1 MCSLSLSH
9 SVYFV
14 IFAYQYLIPSLRFNT
29 HPPWILKLKKSILP
43 FLSIAFCLNLFYS
56 FFFCLQFSLYFLSP
70 GLILSI
76 LKAKLVSN
84 LSLNFRLPV
93 SCKLSHPIT
102 YHQYLHRGY
111 EMSITTVTLASSA
124 LQAHG
129 KALWPDCSHS
139 WSHIRL
145 NTWDLILMRGTQA
158 VACFGFSS
166 PENGLFCFLITDA
179 NSLSIS
185 SCTALFILFLSFPF
199 AYCLLWLI
207 WYSYGLY
214 LCFKMIYNTHK

>member
-1 MCSLSLSH
+1 M
-9 SVYFV
+9 
-14 IFAYQYLIPSLRFNT
+14 
-29 HPPWILKLKKSILP
+29 
-43 FLSIAFCLNLFYS
+43 
-56 FFFCLQFSLYFLSP
+56 
-70 GLILSI
+70 SI
-76 LKAKLVSN
+76 LKVNPVSD
-84 LSLNFRLPV
+84 LSLNFCLPV

-102 YHQYLHRGY
+102 CHQYFLRRY
-111 EMSITTVTLASSA
+111 EMSITAVPLASSA

-129 KALWPDCSHS
+129 KTLWPDCSQS

-158 VACFGFSS
+158 VACFGFS
-166 PENGLFCFLITDA
+166 PCENGLFCFLITDA

-185 SCTALFILFLSFPF
+185 SCTALFILFPSFPF
-199 AYCLLWLI
+199 AYYLLWPI